1 MKLEQTAPLS
11 LPSAAAARAVV
22 AIAVPGAIGMAVVIR
37 TLFVYLGHDGLA
49 ALIVVAMGVG
59 LGVGLVELAL
69 RARRALGLAAE
80 TQALPTLANESVLE
94 RASPEL
100 RAVLRARLEHTSVP
114 VLAESLTPYLVGLM
128 VMLGLLGTLL
138 GLFETLR
145 GAGHVLSDSGNVEA
159 LRSGLTGPLRG
170 LTRSFGCSAAGV
182 SASAMLG
189 LSAVLVRRFEAQAL
203 RAVLAY
209 ASGPWRELSPVR
221 RQLSALEKL
230 SSQGDSLPRAADAL
244 ALAAERIDAL
254 AGRWDEAHKRGIEAQ
269 QKSLGEL
276 FARLE
281 TELGK
286 SATAAS
292 RAMGDAIAPTL
303 SRVVTETGATAA
315 KQLGAMME
323 VVDREL
329 QARRAADAELR
340 GVLGEQLGALAS
352 LRNELGQ
359 LAAAT
364 ARESEARAE
373 RERAREAQHSETL
386 ARELEARS
394 ERERAQQAQHA
405 DAMGALRAGAHTL
418 EQTLASTSQT
428 LAQSLAGTT
437 RTLEQTLVGTSQTL
451 AQSLAGTS
459 HTLEETLSRTSRLL
473 EDTLAH
479 SGRALE
485 SALARQ
491 EEATRALLE
500 GGAQQMA
507 RLGEVSL
514 EGAREALAKL
524 ASVSDAQAER
534 FTELEAR
541 LEQSQVG
548 LAQRLSAELV
558 GQAEQLSMLTEASRS
573 GMQEAVA
580 KLVGVTDQQA
590 ERFAQLEA
598 RLAQSQVALA
608 ERFAGVTEQQAG
620 RFTELEGRLEQ
631 SQAALAEKLAG
642 ELVGQADRIGQ
653 GLAGTS
659 QLVAEAG
666 ALLKASSVEM
676 GAVAELFAK
685 SVERQREAA
694 QSWLESLGELE
705 SAVERAGRGA
715 AADALGDQLAS
726 TQEVFARQLQFQREL
741 FEQLRNM
748 RVGAAPVAKHQ
759 GEASGPYGATSP
771 AEEQDDASA

>member
-11 LPSAAAARAVV
+11 LPSAGALRATL

-37 TLFVYLGHDGLA
+37 TLFVYLGHDALA
-49 ALIVVAMGVG
+49 ALIVVAMAAG
-59 LGVGLVELAL
+59 LGVGLFELVL
-69 RARRALGLAAE
+69 RARKALALSAE
-80 TQALPTLANESVLE
+80 TAALPTLANESVLE

-114 VLAESLTPYLVGLM
+114 ALAESLTPYLVGLM

-221 RQLSALEKL
+221 RQLTALEKL

-254 AGRWDEAHKRGIEAQ
+254 AGRWDEAHKRGIDAQ
-269 QKSLGEL
+269 QKSLSEL

-281 TELGK
+281 GELGK

-292 RAMGDAIAPTL
+292 RAMGDAIAPML
-303 SRVVTETGATAA
+303 AKVVTETGATAA

-329 QARRAADAELR
+329 KARRTADAELR
-340 GVLGEQLGALAS
+340 GVLGEQLGALAA
-352 LRNELGQ
+352 LRGELGQ
-359 LAAAT
+359 LTAAA
-364 ARESEARAE
+364 ARESEARAV
-373 RERAREAQHSETL
+373 REQAREAQHAEAM
-386 ARELEARS
+386 ARETTARG
-394 ERERAQQAQHA
+394 EREALQQAQHA
-405 DAMGALRAGAHTL
+405 EAMAALAEGGRKLEQALAGTSRTLEETLAGTSRTLEQSLADTSRTL
-418 EQTLASTSQT
+418 EQTLAGAT
-428 LAQSLAGTT
+428 G
-437 RTLEQTLVGTSQTL
+437 TLELT
-451 AQSLAGTS
+451 LAGTS
-459 HTLEETLSRTSRLL
+459 RTLEDTLARTSRLL

-507 RLGEVSL
+507 RLGELSL
-514 EGAREALAKL
+514 DGAREALAKL

-541 LEQSQVG
+541 LEQSQVA
-548 LAQRLSAELV
+548 LAQKLSAELV
-558 GQAEQLSMLTEASRS
+558 GQAEQLAMLGEASRS
-573 GMQEAVA
+573 GMQETVA
-580 KLVGVTDQQA
+580 KLVSVSDQQA

-598 RLAQSQVALA
+598 RLEQSQVALA

-631 SQAALAEKLAG
+631 SQAVLAEKLAG
-642 ELVGQADRIGQ
+642 ELVGQAERIGQ

-726 TQEVFARQLQFQREL
+726 TQEVFARQLQFQSEL

-748 RVGAAPVAKHQ
+748 RVGAAP
-759 GEASGPYGATSP
+759 ASR
-771 AEEQDDASA
+771 EEHDDASA

>member
-11 LPSAAAARAVV
+11 LPSSGATRALLAV
-22 AIAVPGAIGMAVVIR
+22 ALPGAVGMAVVVR

-59 LGVGLVELAL
+59 LGVGLIELAL
-69 RARRALGLAAE
+69 RARRALSLAAE
-80 TQALPTLANESVLE
+80 TRALPTLANESVLE
-94 RASPEL
+94 RASPDL
-100 RAVLRARLEHTSVP
+100 RALLRSRLEHTP
-114 VLAESLTPYLVGLM
+114 LPALHESLTPYLVGLM

-145 GAGHVLSDSGNVEA
+145 GAGHVLTDSGNVEA
-159 LRSGLTGPLRG
+159 LRSGLAGPLRG

-189 LSAVLVRRFEAQAL
+189 LASVLVRRFEAQAL
-203 RAVLAY
+203 RTVLAY
-209 ASGPWRELSPVR
+209 ANGPWRELSPVR
-221 RQLSALEKL
+221 RQLSTLEKL

-254 AGRWDEAHKRGIEAQ
+254 AGRWDEAHKRGIDAQ
-269 QKSLGEL
+269 QKSLSEL
-276 FARLE
+276 FSRLE
-281 TELGK
+281 SELGK

-292 RAMGDAIAPTL
+292 RAMGDAIAPML
-303 SRVVTETGATAA
+303 AKLVTETGATAA
-315 KQLGAMME
+315 KQLSAMMD

-329 QARRAADAELR
+329 AARRATDGELR
-340 GVLGEQLGALAS
+340 GVLGEQLTALAA
-352 LRNELGQ
+352 LRSELGQ
-359 LAAAT
+359 MLAAAG
-364 ARESEARAE
+364 REAE
-373 RERAREAQHSETL
+373 ERSQRERAQELRYAEAM
-386 ARELEARS
+386 ARELDQRS

-405 DAMGALRAGAHTL
+405 EAMAALGEGGRAL
-418 EQTLASTSQT
+418 EQTLAGTS
-428 LAQSLAGTT
+428 
-437 RTLEQTLVGTSQTL
+437 RTLEQ
-451 AQSLAGTS
+451 ALAGTGR
-459 HTLEETLSRTSRLL
+459 TLEETLARTGRML

-479 SGRALE
+479 SGQALE

-491 EEATRALLE
+491 EEATKALLE

-507 RLGEVSL
+507 RLGELSL

-524 ASVSDAQAER
+524 VSVSDAQAER
-534 FTELEAR
+534 FTELESR
-541 LEQSQVG
+541 LEASQVA

-558 GQAEQLSMLTEASRS
+558 GQAEQLAMLGEASRS
-573 GMQEAVA
+573 GMQETVA

-590 ERFAQLEA
+590 ERFAQLEV
-598 RLAQSQVALA
+598 RLEQSQAALA
-608 ERFAGVTEQQAG
+608 ERFAGITEQQAG
-620 RFTELEGRLEQ
+620 RFSELEGRLEH

-642 ELVGQADRIGQ
+642 ELVGQASRIGE

-741 FEQLRNM
+741 FEQLRNL
-748 RVGAAPVAKHQ
+748 RPGSAP
-759 GEASGPYGATSP
+759 ASR
-771 AEEQDDASA
+771 EEHDDASA